1 MAIFQDDI
9 EELKRLATNTY
20 ENDKVRQI
28 HRIIHGINELKGEN
42 QSLKIENQ
50 QLLSKIETLEK
61 KK

>member
-1 MAIFQDDI
+1 MAIFQDDL

-20 ENDKVRQI
+20 ENDKIRQI

-42 QSLKIENQ
+42 QALKVEKQ
-50 QLLSKIETLEK
+50 QLLNKIIELEK